1 MCGGR
6 VWVGFLPRH
15 PLLEHCG
22 ELLGTLPNDLLV
34 RGSYFVVQVDAVH
47 MFEDQKMIGAVSAI
61 LLKNKDKTLPLAIK
75 NIKMNIS
82 LDRDHH
88 LRLGLRPESSR
99 FASTRRRF
107 SCNFPHF
114 MRILQSRAASDAASG
129 DYRTWEILGRHP
141 DSRWPVLISD
151 SNVHL
156 VRVLAYDAL
165 FFVPLLVGLIISIIF
180 CVATLLKSPTTVF
193 RQKIAFLGRCKQV
206 TPLYTPLSILL
217 NRSIARPLR
226 AGSNIIIVAGAFAGA
241 FILSCIVLGVPTF
254 GFYAIVLMPLRAQI
268 YIRDVTNLENIEVEY
283 APGNVTFC
291 LKPFVLG
298 NGDVD
303 YSTAAMGVEDE
314 RGNCSATWMW
324 GACMLGVR
332 TPGATLFVWS
342 DSLPL
347 IRGVGGTAEGRDS
360 RMESSPAKK
369 IRGDLGW
376 RAGEG
381 IGDPFPGLGSGPK
394 FDINLGQ
401 KRLWTTFRCPTPSS
415 TLVGIICIYRDQ
427 DSFTNCGIYNHWRIS
442 DDPDHPNVEALFEVQ

>member
-1 MCGGR
+1 M
-6 VWVGFLPRH
+6 VHIV
-15 PLLEHCG
+15 
-22 ELLGTLPNDLLV
+22 
-34 RGSYFVVQVDAVH
+34 FVVTSDRVIARSGNASPPSH
-47 MFEDQKMIGAVSAI
+47 RVS
-61 LLKNKDKTLPLAIK
+61 N
-75 NIKMNIS
+75 S
-82 LDRDHH
+82 
-88 LRLGLRPESSR
+88 
-99 FASTRRRF
+99 
-107 SCNFPHF
+107 
-114 MRILQSRAASDAASG
+114 ASG

-217 NRSIARPLR
+217 NRSIARATKICDR

-360 RMESSPAKK
+360 RMRCCRINCRNPPRQRKFGVTWDGEPAKV
-369 IRGDLGW
+369 LGIPF
-376 RAGEG
+376 RA
-381 IGDPFPGLGSGPK
+381 
-394 FDINLGQ
+394 LGQ
-401 KRLWTTFRCPTPSS
+401 ARNL
-415 TLVGIICIYRDQ
+415 I
-427 DSFTNCGIYNHWRIS
+427 
-442 DDPDHPNVEALFEVQ
+442 